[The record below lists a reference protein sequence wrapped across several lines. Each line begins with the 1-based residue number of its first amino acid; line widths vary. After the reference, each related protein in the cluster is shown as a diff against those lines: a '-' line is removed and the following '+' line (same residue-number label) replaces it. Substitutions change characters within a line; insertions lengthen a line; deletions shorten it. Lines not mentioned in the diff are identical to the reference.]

1 MMFFSK
7 KCAASPQCALELLH
21 DALYNDTAAVFE
33 VRDPVI
39 QNQRLSVIAAGRG
52 SITLGA

>member
-1 MMFFSK
+1 MFFSK